1 MHSNKLK
8 RAFCGFAAVL
18 ALGAETEAAHADIQN
33 PPIRVTSI
41 TESGSSGVSLV
52 TPALGS
58 AYTAGTLIVVF
69 NALAGIG
76 GSPSLTSEIDSKSN
90 TYTCGSQYGT
100 GANHIQICYSM
111 LTNALSSSDTI
122 TSTWSSS
129 TGSKGI
135 IVEAM
140 SGEAS
145 SPVGIVGAGSTFN
158 AAQPTAV
165 PSQAI
170 TAPPSQ
176 MVFGVLLWGL
186 ATSSAVESS
195 GFTTTGSDATYAN
208 TLHLHVGYEDF
219 TSSGSASYAPTITNS
234 ETGVN
239 NQYGFVA
246 GSSSA
251 PTVVCE
257 RSLMGVGC

>member
-1 MHSNKLK
+1 
-8 RAFCGFAAVL
+8 
-18 ALGAETEAAHADIQN
+18 
-33 PPIRVTSI
+33 
-41 TESGSSGVSLV
+41 
-52 TPALGS
+52 
-58 AYTAGTLIVVF
+58 
-69 NALAGIG
+69 
-76 GSPSLTSEIDSKSN
+76 
-90 TYTCGSQYGT
+90 
-100 GANHIQICYSM
+100 
-111 LTNALSSSDTI
+111 
-122 TSTWSSS
+122 
-129 TGSKGI
+129 
-135 IVEAM
+135 
-140 SGEAS
+140 
-145 SPVGIVGAGSTFN
+145 
-158 AAQPTAV
+158 
-165 PSQAI
+165 
-170 TAPPSQ
+170 